1 MKTRVIQ
8 VLVAAV
14 LMHFCLNAS
23 AFTLRVKSS
32 GDCPVWGLLIDGDI
46 SAGAASTLA
55 KGFVEAERR
64 NSAVTACRLKQI
76 DINSKGGD
84 VEEALAMGRMIR
96 AKELDTRV
104 EPTGRCLSSC
114 VLILGAGVW
123 RMGGLN
129 VGIHRPYFTALD
141 PSLSVSEI
149 RRMREQTIAQMKA
162 YATEMDFSV
171 ALIDDMIAI
180 PPEQIKMLNQD
191 EQTKYR
197 LNQQDANYAEK
208 KIAEIAQNFG
218 LTSSEYRR
226 RDATAT
232 RQCGNAHAFGIDDA
246 TRLKRNRCTGQI
258 MWNLSEADYIAR
270 TDQTKNKCMAFR
282 DAEDKVAFRTCHIKV
297 MTGGN

>member
-1 MKTRVIQ
+1 MKTRTIQ
-8 VLVAAV
+8 LLLTVVL
-14 LMHFCLNAS
+14 LHFCLNAF
-23 AFTLRVKSS
+23 AYTLRVKSS

-46 SAGAASTLA
+46 LAGSASTLA

-64 NSAVTACRLKQI
+64 NSAVAGCRLKHI

-162 YATEMDFSV
+162 YAAEMDFSV

-180 PPEQIKMLNQD
+180 PPEQIKMLTQD
-191 EQTKYR
+191 DQAKYR
-197 LNQQDANYAEK
+197 LNQQDANYDERQ
-208 KIAEIAQNFG
+208 IARAAQDYG

-232 RQCGNAHAFGIDDA
+232 RQCGNVHAFGIDEA
-246 TRLKRNRCTGQI
+246 TRLKRSRCTGGI
-258 MWNLSEADYIAR
+258 MWNLSESDYTAR
-270 TDQTKNKCMAFR
+270 VNQVKNKCDFSDARDQAVFR
-282 DAEDKVAFRTCHIKV
+282 ACLKKV
-297 MTGGN
+297 MTGSG